1 MTMEGVDRYAELVV
15 RVGAAVAPGQDVFVD
30 CDIEHAP
37 FARALTRAAYAAG
50 ARHVDV
56 VYADKAVLR
65 ERIASAPEEGVEF
78 TPPWA
83 FDRLVDVADSGG
95 ALIHVTGDPSPRL
108 FEALDPERV
117 ARSSA
122 RELLAARMRVIL
134 SGDITW
140 TVVPYPTAGWA
151 GEVLG
156 EPDVSRLWDALAHA
170 VRLDEPD
177 PVAAW
182 EAHLAELGRRCGA
195 LETLDL
201 DALRFSGPG
210 TALTIGL
217 ASFSA
222 WRYGANEAL
231 GRRSV
236 PNMPT
241 EEVLTTPA
249 RDRTEGTVRLT
260 RPLNLQGAPVR
271 DLELRFAEGRIVDV
285 RASTGA
291 ELVRDQIATDDG
303 AAYLGEVAL
312 VAGSRV
318 GDTGLTFC
326 NTLLDENAACHI
338 AYGNSAGALTDEAA
352 MLDPDRQLKL
362 GVNQSAVH
370 TDLPIGGPDVEVDG
384 ITQGGQAIPLIREDV
399 WLLSDAPVSSQRVA
413 PRSGQPERQARA
425 S

>member
-1 MTMEGVDRYAELVV
+1 MQGLDRYADLVV

-30 CDIEHAP
+30 CDVEHAP

-56 VYADKAVLR
+56 AYADKAVAR
-65 ERIASAPEEGVEF
+65 ERIASAPDDAV
-78 TPPWA
+78 TWAPPWT
-83 FDRLVDVADSGG
+83 FDRLIDVADSGG
-95 ALIHVTGDPSPRL
+95 ALIAVTGDPDPRL
-108 FEALDPERV
+108 FDALDPDRV
-117 ARSSA
+117 ARSSS
-122 RELLAARMRVIL
+122 RDLLAARMRVIL

-140 TVVPYPTAGWA
+140 TIVPFPTAGWA

-156 EPDVSRLWDALAHA
+156 EPDVDRLWDALAHA
-170 VRLDEPD
+170 VRLDEAD

-182 EAHLAELGRRCGA
+182 ESHLEELERRC
-195 LETLDL
+195 
-201 DALRFSGPG
+201 DALAALHLDTLRFRGPG
-210 TALTIGL
+210 TDLTIGL
-217 ASFSA
+217 APFSA
-222 WRYGANEAL
+222 WRCGANHAL

-249 RDRTEGTVRLT
+249 RLRTEGTVRAT
-260 RPLNLQGAPVR
+260 RPLNLQGATVR
-271 DLELRFAEGRIVDV
+271 DLELRFQEGRIVDV
-285 RASTGA
+285 RASAGG
-291 ELVRDQIATDDG
+291 EIVRDQIATDEG
-303 AAYLGEVAL
+303 AAFLGEVAL

-338 AYGNSAGALTDEAA
+338 AFGNSAGAVSEDAA
-352 MLDPDRQLKL
+352 ALDPERQLKL

-370 TDLPIGGPDVEVDG
+370 TDIPIGGPDVEVDG
-384 ITQGGQAIPLIREDV
+384 ITYTGEVVPLIRNDV
-399 WLLSDAPVSSQRVA
+399 WLLADPTDKRQLVETSA
-413 PRSGQPERQARA
+413 RSA